1 MNLKKLNLREVNID
15 DQKLIFNWSNEK
27 EVRLNSINKEK
38 IKYKD
43 HKIWFKKKILEKKNY
58 FLDF

>member
-27 EVRLNSINKEK
+27 EFRLNSINK
-38 IKYKD
+38 
-43 HKIWFKKKILEKKNY
+43 KKNKI
-58 FLDF
+58 